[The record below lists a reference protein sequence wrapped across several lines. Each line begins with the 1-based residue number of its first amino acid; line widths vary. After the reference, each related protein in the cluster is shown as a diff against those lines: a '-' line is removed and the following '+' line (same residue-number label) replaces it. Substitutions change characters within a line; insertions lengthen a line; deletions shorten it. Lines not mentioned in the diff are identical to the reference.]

1 MGLRGLEPV
10 RAARISALVAEC
22 GPLLGADAG
31 MEAVQ
36 ELLSDRGVSVIDSI
50 VVTRELLGAGPTA
63 LGEAKGIVLS
73 SPSRRVE
80 RQHHREFVNV
90 LLEAVDQVAE
100 DG

>member
-22 GPLLGADAG
+22 EPLLGADAG

-50 VVTRELLGAGPTA
+50 VVTRELLGAGSAA

-80 RQHHREFVNV
+80 RQRHRELVSV
-90 LLEAVDQVAE
+90 LLEGVDQIAD